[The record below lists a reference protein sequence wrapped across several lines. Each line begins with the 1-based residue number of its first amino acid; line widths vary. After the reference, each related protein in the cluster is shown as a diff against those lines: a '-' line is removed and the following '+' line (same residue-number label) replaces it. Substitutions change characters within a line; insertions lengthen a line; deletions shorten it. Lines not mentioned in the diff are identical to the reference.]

1 MNITTGSTN
10 QVMKLWKCQPAS
22 IKTFGTSQWWCGDPW
37 VTLPC
42 TGDDTHFFNYTSA
55 SFGTA
60 VAASTMSSAVDTLA
74 KPNTLSSASSTHIS
88 TDAAAPLSTA
98 TGTASTNHAS
108 TSAAMSDQGKPQS
121 SKLPIA
127 LGAGIGSSLGIV
139 IIGCYHVLLY
149 TRRTKLKERRNYTS
163 SSHEREKVHFDG
175 STPELHDTHR
185 PHELDSNGRNEM
197 PGTSATC
204 VGDFASVIAR

>member
-1 MNITTGSTN
+1 M
-10 QVMKLWKCQPAS
+10 QLWKCQPAS
-22 IKTFGTSQWWCGDPW
+22 IKTFGTTQWWCGDPW

-42 TGDDTHFFNYTSA
+42 TGDDTHFFNYTSG

-60 VAASTMSSAVDTLA
+60 LAASTLSSAVDISA

-98 TGTASTNHAS
+98 TGAASTNHAS
-108 TSAAMSDQGKPQS
+108 TSAATSDQCKPQS

-127 LGAGIGSSLGIV
+127 LGVGIGSALGIV
-139 IIGCYHVLLY
+139 IIGCSLVLSY
-149 TRRTKLKERRNYTS
+149 TRRTKLKDRRNSTS
-163 SSHEREKVHFDG
+163 SSHEREKVHVNG
-175 STPELHDTHR
+175 STPELHDTQR

-197 PGTSATC
+197 PGTSSTC
-204 VGDFASVIAR
+204 VGDLASVIAR